1 MSTVI
6 LRCCFTPICCTFVFI
21 WIGSAVL
28 DVHFPSHRRLFERH
42 NRTTKQIWKMSKEMI
57 QHLSGTESNGERY
70 KPHNCRISKHKCCIR
85 SCAPLVHSCLRQ
97 QYDEGL
103 EGRIVFSLIKPCFFF
118 SFFFSF
124 SCNVACSHISKSY
137 GQKPPC
143 RAWTFPGCICC
154 NMKWNQ
160 YGCHAETHS
169 GTQFRFISLPVQ
181 FALSLFKKE

>member
-118 SFFFSF
+118 FFSFFFLFPAMWPVRTSLKAMDRNPLQGLNF
-124 SCNVACSHISKSY
+124 SRLY
-137 GQKPPC
+137 
-143 RAWTFPGCICC
+143 
-154 NMKWNQ
+154 
-160 YGCHAETHS
+160 
-169 GTQFRFISLPVQ
+169 L
-181 FALSLFKKE
+181 L